1 MTVNSTFIVY
11 ETLFYEYIKQRGT
24 FSITMLILQALQQRP
39 LTRTRLMQTLILSY
53 NRVGSY
59 CDLLMH
65 KGLIEYDLHNHT
77 YVITPRGLEVLRL
90 NRELARYLE
99 PVDQMIKKY
108 SNYIQEADLQEYA
121 GNINPSRLTM
131 HHWQ

>member
-1 MTVNSTFIVY
+1 MDDM
-11 ETLFYEYIKQRGT
+11 KQRGT
-24 FSITMLILQALQQRP
+24 FSITTLILQALEQRP
-39 LTRTRLMQTLILSY
+39 LTRTRLMQTLILRY
-53 NRVGSY
+53 KRVGYY

-65 KGLIEYDLHNHT
+65 KGLIEYDLSNHT

-90 NRELARYLE
+90 NRELAGYLG

-108 SNYIQEADLQEYA
+108 SYYMQGADLQEYA
-121 GNINPSRLTM
+121 SSINSSKPTM